1 MKYRV
6 VDGHCDTPVELWL
19 RKERLEESTC
29 QVSLRRAEALVGY
42 TQFYAFCTVWQQDED
57 TFEARYEKALS
68 YFEGQLAESRGRIV
82 CCGTEQDARRAMD
95 SGKCGAFLSIEGAEA
110 IACDPGK
117 LELAHARGIRMIAPT
132 WNFENALAGSCMTGG
147 GLTAQGKEF
156 VRRAQRLGIIIDV
169 SHISERA
176 FWDICDIAEKPIVAS
191 HSNARA
197 VCSHARNL
205 SDEQFRAICQLGGT
219 AGLNLYGAFLKDEG
233 GVTLED
239 VWRHIAHFLELGGEG
254 HIALGGDLDGCD
266 VLPAGFAGVESYAL
280 LAKTLE
286 EKKLSTAVIQNIFSE
301 SILKVVKQCTM

>member
-1 MKYRV
+1 MKYSV

-19 RKERLEESTC
+19 RKEKLEESTC
-29 QVSLRRAEALVGY
+29 QVSLRRAEALAGY

-57 TFEARYEKALS
+57 NFEARYEKALS
-68 YFEGQLAESRGRIV
+68 YFERQLAESSGRIV
-82 CCGTEQDARRAMD
+82 RCGTEQDARRAMD

-132 WNFENALAGSCMTGG
+132 WNFENALAGSCVTGG
-147 GLTAQGKEF
+147 GLTAQGREF
-156 VRRAQRLGIIIDV
+156 VRRAQALGIIIDV

-197 VCSHARNL
+197 VCGHARNL
-205 SDEQFRAICQLGGT
+205 SDEQFRALCQLGGT
-219 AGLNLYGAFLKDEG
+219 AGLNLYGAFLREEG
-233 GVTLED
+233 TVTFED
-239 VWRHIAHFLELGGEG
+239 VWRHIEHFLDLGGDG

-266 VLPAGFAGVESYAL
+266 VLPEGFCGIESYESL
-280 LAKTLE
+280 GRYLE
-286 EKKLSTAVIQNIFSE
+286 TKKLSEAVIRNLYSE
-301 SILKVVKQCTM
+301 SLLKVVKQCTM